1 MRNHLVREPPLMMRF
16 EFIMLVAG
24 WSAALVWVLIRFIGI
39 G

>member
-24 WSAALVWVLIRFIGI
+24 CSVALAAVLIQFAGI